1 MSKTQDVMSIKEFA
15 AASGRSQ
22 QTIYKQINTRLAPY
36 VHEKDGQKWI
46 ERRALGEVFKIGEDQ
61 PIQHENNSDSTKEL
75 NVEQRLYGAMQTTID
90 ILQAQIQT
98 LQEQIR
104 VKDQQIE
111 SLNERLRD
119 ALEIQKANIVIN
131 AADKQ
136 LPPTQEEIQEAEA
149 DPEKKP
155 GVFSWLRNWLR

>member
-1 MSKTQDVMSIKEFA
+1 MAKTQDVMSIKEFA

-61 PIQHENNSDSTKEL
+61 PIQHENNSNSTQEL
-75 NVEQRLYGAMQTTID
+75 NVEQRLYASMQTTID
-90 ILQAQIQT
+90 VLQEQIRN

-104 VKDQQIE
+104 VKDQQIAE
-111 SLNERLRD
+111 LNERLRD